1 MADNEKRADS
11 AKAAALTVDASD
23 ADSRM
28 SVADAPCEPAPAR
41 PHALW
46 QKVAIA
52 VVAAASVALIG
63 VSGMAFFAP
72 SANDDF
78 SGAGLLQTTVELGEE
93 ADAPADDAET
103 PSDEAKDDTDSSDG
117 PSTEASADE
126 DAVENAAS
134 GADVRGF
141 GASAPVQDGAAVP
154 PASNGSATQPDSEL
168 GESGAGAAPAPSP
181 ATVTVRV
188 SVGSQA
194 VGNPVSASG
203 TYTFEQGATAY
214 DALCA
219 LGLPVNVR
227 DSAMGLYVAAI
238 GGLAEKEHGGE
249 SGWKYSVNGAD
260 PQMSSAACALHDG
273 DVVAWRYVTSL
284 AG

>member
-23 ADSRM
+23 GGSRLSADG
-28 SVADAPCEPAPAR
+28 APCAPAR
-41 PHALW
+41 PRALW
-46 QKVAIA
+46 QKAAIA
-52 VVAAASVALIG
+52 VVAAASAELIG
-63 VSGMAFFAP
+63 ISAAALLAP
-72 SANDDF
+72 PASD
-78 SGAGLLQTTVELGEE
+78 GAADVGLLQTTVEPDGA
-93 ADAPADDAET
+93 ADAPADDADAS
-103 PSDEAKDDTDSSDG
+103 SDAAKDAADSSDG
-117 PSTEASADE
+117 RSDAASADA
-126 DAVENAAS
+126 DAA
-134 GADVRGF
+134 
-141 GASAPVQDGAAVP
+141 DGAASASDARSLDART
-154 PASNGSATQPDSEL
+154 PAQDEAGASPATNAPAAQPDSGSGGS
-168 GESGAGAAPAPSP
+168 GEDAAPAPSP

-219 LGLPVNVR
+219 LGLSVNVR
-227 DSAMGLYVAAI
+227 DSAMGLYVAAV

-260 PQMSSAACALHDG
+260 PQMSSAAYALHDG